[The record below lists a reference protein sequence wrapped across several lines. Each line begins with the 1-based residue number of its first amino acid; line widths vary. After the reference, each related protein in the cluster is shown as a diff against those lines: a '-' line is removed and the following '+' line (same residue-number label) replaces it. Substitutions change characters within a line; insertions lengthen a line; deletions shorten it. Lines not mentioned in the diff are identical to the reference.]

1 MVLGSSAV
9 EEKALLR
16 MAQEI
21 GGAHPEMANLPDT
34 GAFAVNFILERS
46 TMNLK
51 ERKAIKRL
59 LIRSTNWIG
68 DAIMT
73 TPAVRAIRRNFPE
86 AHISMLAKPWV
97 APVFAH
103 SPHVDEIVI
112 YDSGGRH
119 TGTLGPLRLAR
130 DLRGRRFDAA
140 ILLQNAIEAAIIA
153 FLAGIPRRIGF
164 DTDARR
170 LLLTHPV
177 RRTKAIKSI
186 HQTGYYL
193 KILEGLGLATGPP
206 TLELHLDPAD
216 SRRAAQLLVE
226 FKVAPDRPIIGL
238 NPSATFGPAKQWFPE
253 RYAALGDR
261 LARDLGATI
270 LIFGGPADRDLG
282 QTITGQMSAPAI
294 DVSGRTRLGEAMAL
308 IDCCTAFVTNDSGLM
323 HVAAAL
329 NTPLVAIFGSTNCTT
344 TSPFSD
350 TSRIVRVPVEC
361 SPCMQQVCPLGH
373 MNCMRQ
379 VSVEMVADAV
389 KDLL

>member
-1 MVLGSSAV
+1 
-9 EEKALLR
+9 
-16 MAQEI
+16 
-21 GGAHPEMANLPDT
+21 
-34 GAFAVNFILERS
+34 
-46 TMNLK
+46 MNPQ

-73 TPAVRAIRRNFPE
+73 TPAVRAIRRNFPN
-86 AHISMLAKPWV
+86 ARISMLAKPWV

-103 SPHVDEIVI
+103 SPHVDEIIVF
-112 YDSGGRH
+112 DAGGRH
-119 TGTLGPLRLAR
+119 AGVFGTLRLAK
-130 DLRGRRFDAA
+130 DLRKGRYDAA

-164 DTDARR
+164 DTDGRR

-177 RRTKAIKSI
+177 RRTKAIKAI

-193 KILEGLGLATGPP
+193 KILEGAGMTAGRP

-216 SRRAAQLLVE
+216 IRRAAQMRAE
-226 FKVAPDRPIIGL
+226 FGIAPGRPLIGL

-253 RYAALGDR
+253 RYAALGD
-261 LARDLGATI
+261 LLNKQLGALI
-270 LIFGGPADRDLG
+270 LIFGGPSDRELG
-282 QTITGQMSAPAI
+282 RTITGLMSAPAI
-294 DVSGRTRLGEAMAL
+294 DLSGRTSLGEAMAL
-308 IDCCTAFVTNDSGLM
+308 IDRCTAFVTNDSGLM

-329 NTPLVAIFGSTNCTT
+329 GTPLVAVFGSTNWTT

-350 TSRIVRVPVEC
+350 TSRIVRVPIAC
-361 SPCMQQVCPLGH
+361 SPCMQPVCPLGH

-379 VSVEMVADAV
+379 VSVAMVADAV
-389 KDLL
+389 KDLI

>member
-1 MVLGSSAV
+1 
-9 EEKALLR
+9 
-16 MAQEI
+16 
-21 GGAHPEMANLPDT
+21 
-34 GAFAVNFILERS
+34 
-46 TMNLK
+46 MNPQ

-73 TPAVRAIRRNFPE
+73 TPAVRAIRRNFPN
-86 AHISMLAKPWV
+86 ARISMLAKPWV

-103 SPHVDEIVI
+103 SPHVDEIIVF
-112 YDSGGRH
+112 DAGGRH
-119 TGTLGPLRLAR
+119 AGVFGTLRLAK
-130 DLRGRRFDAA
+130 DLRKGRYDAA

-164 DTDARR
+164 DTDGRR

-177 RRTKAIKSI
+177 HRTKAIKAI

-193 KILEGLGLATGPP
+193 KILEGAGMTAGRP

-216 SRRAAQLLVE
+216 TRRAAQMRAE
-226 FKVAPDRPIIGL
+226 FGIAPGRPLIGL

-253 RYAALGDR
+253 RYAALGD
-261 LARDLGATI
+261 LLNKELGALI
-270 LIFGGPADRDLG
+270 LIFGGPSDRELG
-282 QTITGQMSAPAI
+282 RTITGLMSAPAI
-294 DVSGRTRLGEAMAL
+294 DLSGRTSLGEAMAL
-308 IDCCTAFVTNDSGLM
+308 IDRCTAFVTNDSGLM

-329 NTPLVAIFGSTNCTT
+329 GTPLVAVFGSTNWTT

-350 TSRIVRVPVEC
+350 TSRIVRVPIAC
-361 SPCMQQVCPLGH
+361 SPCMQPVCPLGH

-379 VSVEMVADAV
+379 VSVAMVADAV
-389 KDLL
+389 KDLI